1 MLYYDQDYPSND
13 ERFSVFSMMSDQ
25 LWEEDQKLSVLESK
39 ETESLTC

>member
-1 MLYYDQDYPSND
+1 
-13 ERFSVFSMMSDQ
+13 MSDQ